1 MIFFLPELSLNTHAM
16 SYIIDNV
23 KDVLKPILEKYS
35 QAGDTEKFSQ
45 LISFMPD
52 FSLMGTGFNSYFSN
66 AFINR

>member
-1 MIFFLPELSLNTHAM
+1 M